1 MEWFKKIILLIL
13 MLICVFL
20 PCESYQGYLTKFSD
34 GLKTDFYCPENVS
47 CETMLSQISDIS
59 KEQNVLVYNVQTN
72 PRTMFYSEVNI
83 YADKPAKDYIE
94 KHYHVYEGIFSSLFS
109 GRTSVKFFPFSNIPN
124 EVLKDGASF
133 SIVGTKENANKF
145 KLDLIGIYG
154 GNLPSSDGYDSIEES
169 RTMLYLVWIITIVL
183 MCFFTF
189 YETLM
194 LKKENFIRITLG
206 ESLPLLW
213 VKFLSLDLLFI
224 LIAFIGCILF
234 SIFFYNSIFMLNKM
248 FVMLGVMIL
257 ADTLVS
263 VNLLFYDRN
272 KVLAHLSFSRKL
284 LTINSI
290 VKSFTVI
297 LTVLFISTSLSVMY
311 EYVQYENQKSFYEL
325 YSNYSVLQNVKVKNS
340 DDVDVELSEKG
351 GFYLEYVQ
359 KADISLLVEGLSL
372 TSDRRI
378 IRANTKA
385 INSYV
390 KNIITELQNHTFDKD
405 IYLIYYDKAA
415 PTEEEKKIILSGF
428 EKYSIDEIVYHEQVN
443 MVVRTPD
450 DSFTKWVKNPIIIYY
465 HKGLEEI
472 YADDPVSLEISV
484 PSVFFIIAE
493 NGSVNEY
500 MNAHNIKFSITNMM
514 DYFKHESIKLERTAY
529 LSFVLAI
536 MFIVLQIMILFS
548 IIQLEYTVNAI
559 ELSIKKILGYS
570 MVERFKKHY
579 LLSFV
584 LYTISLIAAEIISKT
599 MQFGNVNFILYGIL
613 FMYFMENLI
622 FTILAQKYDRNQIQK
637 ILKGGAL

>member
-1 MEWFKKIILLIL
+1 
-13 MLICVFL
+13 
-20 PCESYQGYLTKFSD
+20 
-34 GLKTDFYCPENVS
+34 
-47 CETMLSQISDIS
+47 
-59 KEQNVLVYNVQTN
+59 
-72 PRTMFYSEVNI
+72 
-83 YADKPAKDYIE
+83 
-94 KHYHVYEGIFSSLFS
+94 
-109 GRTSVKFFPFSNIPN
+109 
-124 EVLKDGASF
+124 
-133 SIVGTKENANKF
+133 
-145 KLDLIGIYG
+145 
-154 GNLPSSDGYDSIEES
+154 
-169 RTMLYLVWIITIVL
+169 
-183 MCFFTF
+183 
-189 YETLM
+189 
-194 LKKENFIRITLG
+194 
-206 ESLPLLW
+206 
-213 VKFLSLDLLFI
+213 
-224 LIAFIGCILF
+224 
-234 SIFFYNSIFMLNKM
+234 
-248 FVMLGVMIL
+248 MLGVMIL

>member
-1 MEWFKKIILLIL
+1 MW
-13 MLICVFL
+13 
-20 PCESYQGYLTKFSD
+20 
-34 GLKTDFYCPENVS
+34 
-47 CETMLSQISDIS
+47 
-59 KEQNVLVYNVQTN
+59 
-72 PRTMFYSEVNI
+72 
-83 YADKPAKDYIE
+83 
-94 KHYHVYEGIFSSLFS
+94 
-109 GRTSVKFFPFSNIPN
+109 
-124 EVLKDGASF
+124 
-133 SIVGTKENANKF
+133 
-145 KLDLIGIYG
+145 
-154 GNLPSSDGYDSIEES
+154 
-169 RTMLYLVWIITIVL
+169 
-183 MCFFTF
+183 
-189 YETLM
+189 
-194 LKKENFIRITLG
+194 
-206 ESLPLLW
+206 
-213 VKFLSLDLLFI
+213 
-224 LIAFIGCILF
+224 
-234 SIFFYNSIFMLNKM
+234 MLN
-248 FVMLGVMIL
+248 F
-257 ADTLVS
+257 
-263 VNLLFYDRN
+263 
-272 KVLAHLSFSRKL
+272 
-284 LTINSI
+284 
-290 VKSFTVI
+290 
-297 LTVLFISTSLSVMY
+297 
-311 EYVQYENQKSFYEL
+311 QK
-325 YSNYSVLQNVKVKNS
+325 
-340 DDVDVELSEKG
+340 KG

-415 PTEEEKKIILSGF
+415 PTEEGKKIILSGF

-514 DYFKHESIKLERTAY
+514 DYLKHESIKLERTAY

-579 LLSFV
+579 LLSFI

-599 MQFGNVNFILYGIL
+599 MQFENVNFIL
-613 FMYFMENLI
+613 FMAFFSMYFMENLI
-622 FTILAQKYDRNQIQK
+622 LQF
-637 ILKGGAL
+637 